1 MKMPKLD
8 LRDVHIYGGAAAI
21 ALGVLAYAGWPAGLT
36 ALGLVLWYMGVYRM
50 GRL

>member
-21 ALGVLAYAGWPAGLT
+21 ALGVLAYAGWPGALI
-36 ALGLVLWYMGVYRM
+36 ALGAVCWYMGVYRM